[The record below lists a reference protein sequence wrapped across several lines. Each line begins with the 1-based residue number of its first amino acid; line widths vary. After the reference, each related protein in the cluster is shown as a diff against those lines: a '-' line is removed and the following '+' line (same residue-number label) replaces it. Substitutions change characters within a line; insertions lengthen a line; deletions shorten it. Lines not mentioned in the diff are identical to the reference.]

1 MRTRK
6 IAADLIRRGDSLW
19 SSVQCEV
26 RGDRVVVYAR
36 LSARR
41 THGVHGALVESESV
55 FNSVLAGCD
64 WVAAVHWSDRL
75 CRTFKSPRSAAQ
87 PQRA

>member
-19 SSVQCEV
+19 SSVECEV
-26 RGDRVVVYAR
+26 KRDRVIVYAR
-36 LSARR
+36 LSAHRAR
-41 THGVHGALVESESV
+41 GIQGALVESERV

-64 WVAAVHWSDRL
+64 WVAAVQWSDRL
-75 CRTFKSPRSAAQ
+75 CRTFKSRS
-87 PQRA
+87 PLSS